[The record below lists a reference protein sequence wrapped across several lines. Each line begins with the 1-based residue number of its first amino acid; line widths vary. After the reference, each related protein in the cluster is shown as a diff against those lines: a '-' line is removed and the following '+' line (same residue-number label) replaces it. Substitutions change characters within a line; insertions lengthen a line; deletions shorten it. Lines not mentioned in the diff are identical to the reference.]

1 MVEKLTINKNKKE
14 IIEEQN
20 IKANEYDQVLNGC
33 DFNIDIKQKSKIIR
47 KKAEFS
53 GEKKAC
59 NEHLAQARIKAVET
73 KRKLKE
79 NRLKAE
85 YLDN

>member
-1 MVEKLTINKNKKE
+1 MVEKLTKNNNKKE

-53 GEKKAC
+53 EEK
-59 NEHLAQARIKAVET
+59 IKHVM
-73 KRKLKE
+73 
-79 NRLKAE
+79 NI
-85 YLDN
+85 